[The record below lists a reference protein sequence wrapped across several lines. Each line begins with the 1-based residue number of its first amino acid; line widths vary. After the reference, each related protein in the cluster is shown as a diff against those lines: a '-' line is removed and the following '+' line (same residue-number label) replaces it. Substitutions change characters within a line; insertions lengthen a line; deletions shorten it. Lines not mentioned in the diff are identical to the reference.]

1 MILMKRRTVKSQ
13 KARKVCYH
21 VQYKTVGSSLECF
34 AFIKGSNNIACVVPS
49 QAPKSAHI
57 DRMAALRRTKEQHYS
72 PPRCQQAHE
81 FLPTT
86 ENPSPSQILRCF
98 LHPTFSLLSNRLPN
112 SNQTVT
118 LNLNSCKTPNPP
130 QLPPSAAVIE
140 NSFMATMMR
149 PSVVTWS
156 SSSGSPGTKIRIIW
170 SVNGET
176 VERNII
182 LAAVEVT
189 EEEDITSRI
198 RDMVRFVIVRVLAV
212 DW

>member
-1 MILMKRRTVKSQ
+1 MLMKRWKVKSQ

-34 AFIKGSNNIACVVPS
+34 AFIKGSNTIASVVPS

-72 PPRCQQAHE
+72 PPRCNSFQH
-81 FLPTT
+81 
-86 ENPSPSQILRCF
+86 SSQILRCF
-98 LHPTFSLLSNRLPN
+98 LHPTFSLPSNRHPN

-130 QLPPSAAVIE
+130 QLPPSATVIE

-149 PSVVTWS
+149 PSVLTWS
-156 SSSGSPGTKIRIIW
+156 SSSSSPGTKIWIIW
-170 SVNGET
+170 SVNREK
-176 VERNII
+176 VERKII
-182 LAAVEVT
+182 LAAVE
-189 EEEDITSRI
+189 IRRISR
-198 RDMVRFVIVRVLAV
+198 RELEVWFAS
-212 DW
+212 